1 MLAATAET
9 VVGIPLTVV
18 ERLNSS
24 EVFAAIGVPLVGT
37 RVSVRRTG
45 VIGTKAEPVPPLP
58 V

>member
-1 MLAATAET
+1 M
-9 VVGIPLTVV
+9 
-18 ERLNSS
+18 ERLKFS
-24 EVFAAIGVPLVGT
+24 EVLAEFGAPLVGT